1 MRTGFITRNELRYFL
16 SGLRVPGVDDDRIFD
31 AQWAMVDQRGDGRV
45 SALKAD
51 TQVAA
56 CDCSLFVSCVRPA
69 SHCSSESLLCV
80 CFSLQMAFPEFAR
93 FIRNLQPSH
102 LKAVQTDIELGLR
115 KARLIAGDG
124 TVEEKRER
132 LEAHPL
138 SLVVEGEALAVLYP
152 DSRPRTRGVHAPTP
166 RVARRWG
173 GGSRSASDH
182 HEEEEDEI
190 SEPEALLLREA
201 FYELASMCKSVIC
214 CRLTP
219 KQKATIV
226 AEFGRKGHV
235 TLAIGDGGNVSDQS
249 KQEVLT
255 LDLDSLPTSLT
266 HCLIHLSA
274 SLPFCRT
281 S

>member
-1 MRTGFITRNELRYFL
+1 
-16 SGLRVPGVDDDRIFD
+16 
-31 AQWAMVDQRGDGRV
+31 
-45 SALKAD
+45 
-51 TQVAA
+51 
-56 CDCSLFVSCVRPA
+56 
-69 SHCSSESLLCV
+69 
-80 CFSLQMAFPEFAR
+80 MAFPEFAR

-152 DSRPRTRGVHAPTP
+152 DSRPRARGAHAPTP
-166 RVARRWG
+166 RRPGRRWG

-235 TLAIGDGGNVSDQS
+235 TLAIGDGGNVSEQNELRKLTALRLHWLLLNLS
-249 KQEVLT
+249 SPSSLT
-255 LDLDSLPTSLT
+255 L
-266 HCLIHLSA
+266 
-274 SLPFCRT
+274 F
-281 S
+281 